1 MRLTAVV
8 LLVVIIGS
16 MVGPF
21 QNVEAAANV
30 WDKAAHFVAFGLIL
44 WSIGVLLRRLPRTLA
59 ALSAFLLGG
68 TVELVQGMV
77 GRDASWGDILADG
90 LGILTALLLWA
101 IWRRFEPRTA
111 FQTSKTPQGGSPR
124 LSRRGQG

>member
-1 MRLTAVV
+1 MKFLMRLTAVV

-44 WSIGVLLRRLPRTLA
+44 WSIGVLFRRLPRTLA
-59 ALSAFLLGG
+59 ALSALALGG
-68 TVELVQGMV
+68 TVEIIQGMV
-77 GRDASWGDILADG
+77 DRDASWGDLLADG

-101 IWRRFEPRTA
+101 VWRRFEPRTA
-111 FQTSKTPQGGSPR
+111 FQTSKI
-124 LSRRGQG
+124 L